1 MIPER
6 VRPDVVEGDPA
17 SCSALGGALRRRAAL
32 LRERRTAL
40 RHSTSALV
48 GWGDPAGN
56 PLVER
61 LRALLSEV
69 DQMAGRLDDVG
80 AALQAYA
87 TDLAHARDNGVRAA
101 EAAAG
106 QGLVVDDFGTV
117 HPQPGPTRMD
127 VAARRDAAVPLV
139 QHQVDGA
146 IGEARAAAHRLRRRT
161 TSALHALRSDAGRL
175 AALDAGLDGVLDLTT
190 GSASGAALDGTGR

>member
-1 MIPER
+1 VVTARI
-6 VRPDVVEGDPA
+6 RPDLVEGDPA
-17 SCSALGGALRRRAAL
+17 SCSALGGALRRRAEV
-32 LRERRTAL
+32 LRERRSAL
-40 RHSTSALV
+40 RHSTSALL
-48 GWGDPAGN
+48 GWGEPAGDA
-56 PLVER
+56 LVER

-69 DQMAGRLDDVG
+69 DQMAGRLDEVG

-87 TDLAHARDNGVRAA
+87 TDLAHARDNGARAA
-101 EAAAG
+101 EVAAA

-175 AALDAGLDGVLDLTT
+175 AALEGPQ
-190 GSASGAALDGTGR
+190 R

>member
-1 MIPER
+1 
-6 VRPDVVEGDPA
+6 
-17 SCSALGGALRRRAAL
+17 L
-32 LRERRTAL
+32 L
-40 RHSTSALV
+40 
-48 GWGDPAGN
+48 GWGGPTGDT
-56 PLVER
+56 LVER

-69 DQMAGRLDDVG
+69 DQMAGRLDEVG

-87 TDLAHARDNGVRAA
+87 TDLAHARQNGDRAA
-101 EAAAG
+101 ESAAG

-117 HPQPGPTRMD
+117 HPQPGPARME
-127 VAARRDAAVPLV
+127 VAARRDDAVPLV

-175 AALDAGLDGVLDLTT
+175 AALDAALVT
-190 GSASGAALDGTGR
+190 AVSGALDYEAGAVVDGPGR